1 MAKISIIGTGW
12 VDSDMKTQ
20 IAAIEFGTSKIVTVI
35 AQAGS
40 IDRLDIIGS
49 GTVPYNGYSDG
60 DWNTPSQMIQRVRD
74 SIAAAEANAN
84 SKIREIYVGVP
95 GEYVHVRTCETEVDL
110 PDGMVDQAAIDAVQ
124 DLAAEELRIADEG
137 GMIMHRSPS
146 WFTIDG
152 GRKTMT
158 PEGRG
163 SRLRA
168 KVSFIVADPQF
179 VEDVSEMLGK
189 LDITILGF
197 LSTSLGE
204 SLLVLT
210 LEDRDRVSMLIDVGY
225 LNTEV
230 SVVEGD
236 GIIYHAMLPR
246 GGGHMTADLAME
258 LRIPM
263 RAAEQIKRNYVFK
276 PDEFDMNSYSEVYDD
291 TGRRLTFPREVVS
304 KVVEASF
311 EELAGM
317 IDMTI
322 QNDIDPMLNK
332 RSQVFLTGG
341 GIALMRGARE
351 ALAARINK
359 PVKISAA
366 KSSKLNSPVFAS
378 SLGLADLVFDSIE
391 SSGGEAQEGL
401 GSRLKGLF
409 GRA

>member
-1 MAKISIIGTGW
+1 
-12 VDSDMKTQ
+12 MKTQ

-35 AQAGS
+35 AQSGGM
-40 IDRLDIIGS
+40 DRLDIIGS
-49 GTVPYNGYSDG
+49 RTVPYNGYSDG
-60 DWNTPSQMIQRVRD
+60 DWNMPGQMIQRVRD
-74 SIAAAEANAN
+74 SIAAAELEAN

-95 GEYVHVRTCETEVDL
+95 GEYVHVRACETEVDL
-110 PDGMVDQAAIDAVQ
+110 PDGIVDEAAVNAVQ
-124 DLAAEELRIADEG
+124 DAAADKLRIMEEG
-137 GMIMHRSPS
+137 GLIMHRTPS
-146 WFTIDG
+146 WFMVDDG
-152 GRKTMT
+152 KKTMT
-158 PEGRG
+158 PGGKG
-163 SRLRA
+163 SKLKA
-168 KVSFIVADPQF
+168 YTSFIVADPQF
-179 VEDVSEMLGK
+179 IEDVAEMLK
-189 LDITILGF
+189 SLNITILGF

-236 GIIYHAMLPR
+236 AIIYHAMLPR

-276 PDEFDMNSYSEVYDD
+276 PDEFDMNSFSEVYDD
-291 TGRRLTFPREVVS
+291 TGKRLTFPREVVS
-304 KVVEASF
+304 QVVEASF
-311 EELAGM
+311 EELASM

-322 QNDIDPMLNK
+322 QNDVEPLLGK

-351 ALAARINK
+351 ALAARINM

-366 KSSKLNSPVFAS
+366 KSSKLNSPVFSA

-391 SSGGEAQEGL
+391 SQEPEQEGKFA
-401 GSRLKGLF
+401 SRIKNLF
-409 GRA
+409 GRSA

>member
-1 MAKISIIGTGW
+1 
-12 VDSDMKTQ
+12 MKTQ

-35 AQAGS
+35 AQSGS
-40 IDRLDIIGS
+40 MDRLDIIGS

-60 DWNTPSQMIQRVRD
+60 DWNTPGQMTRRVRD
-74 SIAAAEANAN
+74 SIAAAELEAN

-95 GEYVHVRTCETEVDL
+95 GEYVHVRACETEVDL
-110 PDGMVDQAAIDAVQ
+110 PNGVVDEAAINAVQ
-124 DLAAEELRIADEG
+124 DAAADELRIIEEG
-137 GMIMHRSPS
+137 GLIMHRTPS
-146 WFTIDG
+146 WFSVDG
-152 GRKTMT
+152 GKKTMT
-158 PEGRG
+158 PGG
-163 SRLRA
+163 KGQRLRA
-168 KVSFIVADPQF
+168 KTSFIVADPQF
-179 VEDVSEMLGK
+179 IEDIKEMLK
-189 LDITILGF
+189 ELNITILGF

-210 LEDRDRVSMLIDVGY
+210 LEDRDRVSTLIDVGY

-236 GIIYHAMLPR
+236 AIIYHAMLPR

-258 LRIPM
+258 MRIPM
-263 RAAEQIKRNYVFK
+263 RVAEQIKRNYVFK

-304 KVVEASF
+304 KVLEASF

-322 QNDIDPMLNK
+322 QNDIEPMLNR

-359 PVKISAA
+359 PVKLSAA
-366 KSSKLNSPVFAS
+366 KSS
-378 SLGLADLVFDSIE
+378 
-391 SSGGEAQEGL
+391 
-401 GSRLKGLF
+401 
-409 GRA
+409 